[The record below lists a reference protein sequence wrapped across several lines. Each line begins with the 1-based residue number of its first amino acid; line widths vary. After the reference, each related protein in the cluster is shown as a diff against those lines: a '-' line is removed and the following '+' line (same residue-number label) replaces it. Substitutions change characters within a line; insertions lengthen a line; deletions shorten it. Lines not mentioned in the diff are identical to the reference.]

1 MTAAFRALPDGT
13 PIPSIHLN
21 LQLFLLQR
29 ESSLASHESPTL
41 PDGGI
46 IINILCLYSSSGI
59 RTPQTL
65 ATS

>member
-1 MTAAFRALPDGT
+1 MTAAFRVLPDGT
-13 PIPSIHLN
+13 PTPIHLN

-46 IINILCLYSSSGI
+46 IINILCLYSSS
-59 RTPQTL
+59 RHRALQTL
-65 ATS
+65 AIS